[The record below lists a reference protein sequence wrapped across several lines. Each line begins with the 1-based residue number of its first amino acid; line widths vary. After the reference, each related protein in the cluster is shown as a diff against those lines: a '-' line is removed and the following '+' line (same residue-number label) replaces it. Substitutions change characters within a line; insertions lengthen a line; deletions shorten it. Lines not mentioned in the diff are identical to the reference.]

1 MKKNEFINKLRFQI
15 RKFEKEEKEEIVRY
29 YNELIDDRLDNG
41 EKEEKIIDSLGS
53 VKEIVSNLVQE
64 RQNGS
69 KVDKEGN
76 PVLLREKRISVLKS
90 ACLIITFPL
99 WFSLLCVVIALFVAL
114 IALVFG
120 LAAASI
126 AIAFVGV
133 YYTIGSFWQ
142 FANSLNAGLVQIGC
156 SFVLI
161 SLGVAFTYLTAKALA
176 TTTKLSGKGIMCF
189 VRHGGIL
196 IYE

>member
-142 FANSLNAGLVQIGC
+142 FVNSLNAGLVQIGC

-161 SLGVAFTYLTAKALA
+161 SLGVVFTYLTAKALVA
-176 TTTKLSGKGIMCF
+176 ATKLSGKGIMCF